1 MAEISIKLGGSYL
14 KDGNICRFFTCSAIN
29 GNPEFKDSGLHN
41 GFTFTVS
48 KTKDTVTITSKPFGH
63 SVAVTIPRN
72 NKNCYYCFQPGYDPG
87 KGVIE
92 SLIEAAL
99 R

>member
-1 MAEISIKLGGSYL
+1 MAISIKLGGSCAIKHKL
-14 KDGNICRFFTCSAIN
+14 CRFFTCSAIN
-29 GNPEFKDSGLHN
+29 GNPEFKDSGLHH
-41 GFTFTVS
+41 GFPFTVS
-48 KTKDTVTITSKPFGH
+48 KVFDTVTITSNHFGL
-63 SVAVTIPRN
+63 SVVIPKN
-72 NKNCYYCFQPGYDPG
+72 NVCYYCFQAGYDPG